1 MKLVFRKKNIG
12 RNILIL
18 LTFFS
23 LLMGSSH
30 AVLADI
36 YQEGRRGSITVDMV
50 NQGTPAA
57 GLELLLYRVGSL
69 GSGNYINFIL
79 DASLKGSGVDLNAL
93 TTAEASRA
101 AADSL
106 AKLVR
111 QSGISPMTAVTDRN
125 GRAVFSNLEQ
135 GMYLIV
141 EKNVDEKLSISPL
154 LAAIPYMEDGEHWIY
169 DITAAPKIA
178 DNEKEIWIDVSKKVS
193 LVDDNFD
200 LVDLK
205 VKDATYYVGLFYD
218 EKGTIPYSK
227 DYVIPIRIQ
236 DAYNGSIRFENLPPG
251 TYYILETDA
260 AGNPTPM
267 GELQT
272 DGKGNGWSCSVVDG
286 SSNKVTV
293 DYENN
298 PSGSVALNN
307 IYLEIPDGF
316 SIEANLSITKNVRKG
331 GQQTTINDKFYA
343 GIFTREEDGT
353 QVWVQTVELEQ
364 NGTVQVSLPLGGE
377 DATGDITYIVLET
390 DKEGTPVDKSV
401 FPYEVSG
408 EGEASFTRD
417 STKGSVT
424 ITNTIPADT
433 VTPAP
438 TKTPQPGTPGSN
450 GPGTGKSPVKT
461 GDDTPV
467 GIWLAVM
474 AAAAAAGAALLIRKK
489 KNR

>member
-18 LTFFS
+18 LTVFS
-23 LLMGSSH
+23 MLLGSSH
-30 AVLADI
+30 AVQAGI

-50 NQGTPAA
+50 HQGTPVA

-69 GSGNYINFIL
+69 GNGNYINFIL
-79 DASLKGSGVDLNAL
+79 DASLRDSGVDLNAL

-101 AADSL
+101 AADTL

-111 QSGISPMTAVTDRN
+111 ESGIVPVSAVTDEK
-125 GRAVFSNLEQ
+125 GRAVFPNLEQ
-135 GMYLIV
+135 GMYLMV
-141 EKNVDEKLSISPL
+141 EKNIDEKVSISPL
-154 LAAIPYMEDGEHWIY
+154 LAAIPYMEDGENWIY

-178 DNEKEIWIDVSKKVS
+178 DNEKEIWIDVTKKVS

-200 LVDLK
+200 LIDLK

-227 DYVIPIRIQ
+227 DYVIPIHIQ
-236 DAYNGSIRFENLPPG
+236 DAYNGSVRFENLPPG

-260 AGNPTPM
+260 AGNPIPM
-267 GELQT
+267 GDLQT
-272 DGKGNGWSCSVVDG
+272 DDKGNSWSCSVDG
-286 SSNKVTV
+286 GSNKVTV

-298 PSGSVALNN
+298 PSGSVVLNN
-307 IYLEIPDGF
+307 IYLEVPDGF

-331 GQQTTINDKFYA
+331 GQQTTVNDKFYA
-343 GIFTREEDGT
+343 GVFTRDADGT
-353 QVWVQTVELEQ
+353 LVWVQTVELEQ
-364 NGTVQVSLPLGGE
+364 NGTVQVKLPLGGE
-377 DATGDITYIVLET
+377 DATEDITYIVLET
-390 DKEGTPVDKSV
+390 DEEGNPVDKSV

-408 EGEASFTRD
+408 EGEASFTKD

-424 ITNTIPADT
+424 ITNTIPADPA
-433 VTPAP
+433 TPAP
-438 TKTPQPGTPGSN
+438 THTPQPGTPGSN
-450 GPGTGKSPVKT
+450 NPGTGKSPVKT

-467 GIWLAVM
+467 GLWLAVM
-474 AAAAAAGAALLIRKK
+474 AAAAAAGVVFVRKK
-489 KNR
+489 RNRAR